1 MGSTEQSATGNVL
14 RDVQVV
20 TPDCTIK
27 GAEENRFDYR
37 NDDIK
42 ERVDAKALD
51 FDISSSSDHRK
62 KNPIVSENELIKEI
76 EALAKELEDMMSIPS
91 LEKSDSGGTYQT
103 ATSSSLIGLLRK
115 IQHHV
120 VSFQNEFPALKQS
133 PVVMLDAGAGMHIPG
148 VLFAILGRF
157 NSIGIEIDKNRCA
170 LAAHFLSRLMEKY
183 PYINISLWNRNIA
196 VPGNWSKVTVFFV
209 WDRVSGDF
217 LNVCC
222 IFRLLQG
229 SIEVS
234 FGLMSI

>member
-1 MGSTEQSATGNVL
+1 MTASTLSIASGSLPCSLRNSGVEECVGIFVVL
-14 RDVQVV
+14 RCV
-20 TPDCTIK
+20 
-27 GAEENRFDYR
+27 
-37 NDDIK
+37 
-42 ERVDAKALD
+42 
-51 FDISSSSDHRK
+51 
-62 KNPIVSENELIKEI
+62 
-76 EALAKELEDMMSIPS
+76 
-91 LEKSDSGGTYQT
+91 T
-103 ATSSSLIGLLRK
+103 ATLSSLIGLLRK
-115 IQHHV
+115 IQPYV
-120 VSFQNEFPALKQS
+120 VSFQNEFPALKKS
-133 PVVMLDAGAGMHIPG
+133 PVVMLDAGAGTHIPG

-170 LAAHFLSRLMEKY
+170 LAAHFLSHLMERY
-183 PYINISLWNRNIA
+183 PDINISLWNHDIA